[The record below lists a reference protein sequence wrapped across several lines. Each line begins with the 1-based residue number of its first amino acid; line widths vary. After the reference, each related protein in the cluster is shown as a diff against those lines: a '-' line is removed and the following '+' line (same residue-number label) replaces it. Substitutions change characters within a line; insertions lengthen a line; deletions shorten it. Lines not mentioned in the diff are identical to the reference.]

1 MGPSIRS
8 GWGVAGRR
16 RTTYRLQTLPR
27 PGPRLLD
34 VGSHCS
40 EGGLLLLPSP
50 TAGPASSLGWTGRGI
65 VTRPGARSGWWA
77 NPPPLGTTPR
87 SGHPRAS
94 EAGTFAGSVGR
105 TKRLSQS
112 TSWVG
117 GPASETRCLGFD
129 LRGRERGAEP
139 EKREQ
144 RGRPRRRR
152 CPLRALRRRLLSDHR
167 GPRLGGSVAPKAS
180 VPEIAAPGPSA
191 PPPSLERS
199 PPARSPRS
207 PSPASSGGSPALAAA
222 RRSAK

>member
-152 CPLRALRRRLLSDHR
+152 CPLRALRRPRGHVLGVWSPPKRASQRSRLRDPPRPRPLSSAPAR
-167 GPRLGGSVAPKAS
+167 PGAPPRLCPAGPLRSRLRGG
-180 VPEIAAPGPSA
+180 
-191 PPPSLERS
+191 LRS
-199 PPARSPRS
+199 DR
-207 PSPASSGGSPALAAA
+207 
-222 RRSAK
+222 